1 MVCISLDEAAQ
12 IVDAALEKGHELGL
26 APLTVVVLDPGGYP
40 VAIKREDG
48 SGLLRCDV
56 ATAKAWGPL
65 AMGWSGK
72 ELVERANRAPQFFSA
87 LTTLSGGRML
97 PVPGGVPIHNSASEL
112 VGSVGIS
119 GDTADNDEACA
130 VHGIQ
135 SAGLV
140 AALD

>member
-1 MVCISLDEAAQ
+1 MVCISLKEAAQ

-65 AMGWSGK
+65 AMGWGGK
-72 ELVERANRAPQFFSA
+72 ELVERANRAPAFFSA
-87 LTTLSGGRML
+87 LTTLSGRVRLHESCQRPADEVIEEIFRRVRATSQQGGETS
-97 PVPGGVPIHNSASEL
+97 PG
-112 VGSVGIS
+112 
-119 GDTADNDEACA
+119 
-130 VHGIQ
+130 
-135 SAGLV
+135 
-140 AALD
+140 